1 MIYTGRKGLE
11 IYSANLAIKVGGL
24 AHSSFLVLITCR
36 DVSNECNYARPRSAP
51 YGLCQDKTTIEG
63 MYVAVK
69 MKNPPFLRYEP
80 INQVISTKYSMESTW
95 YLYMSR

>member
-24 AHSSFLVLITCR
+24 AHASFLVLITCR
-36 DVSNECNYARPRSAP
+36 DVSNECNYAWPRSAP

-69 MKNPPFLRYEP
+69 NEKSSF
-80 INQVISTKYSMESTW
+80 
-95 YLYMSR
+95 SRV

>member
-11 IYSANLAIKVGGL
+11 IYSANLPIKVGGL

-51 YGLCQDKTTIEG
+51 YGLCQDDNDRR
-63 MYVAVK
+63 YVRGR
-69 MKNPPFLRYEP
+69 KNEKSSFSS
-80 INQVISTKYSMESTW
+80 V
-95 YLYMSR
+95 